1 MIYPDKVTME
11 FPTLLDMESPKIYA
25 YSIYSA
31 IAEKFEAIVS
41 LGLVNSRYK
50 DFYDIYAIAK
60 SKSID
65 GKELQTAIM
74 ETFQHRNTDFNDI
87 VAFTDEFMKDRIN
100 QTRWNSFIKKKQVN
114 ETVTFEEI
122 IKYCKK
128 LLEPIVD
135 NIANHS
141 SFEFIWD
148 DSEEKWVERR

>member
-1 MIYPDKVTME
+1 ME

-41 LGLVNSRYK
+41 IGLVNSRYK
-50 DFYDIYAIAK
+50 
-60 SKSID
+60 
-65 GKELQTAIM
+65 
-74 ETFQHRNTDFNDI
+74 DFNDI

-100 QTRWNSFIKKKQVN
+100 RTRWNSFIKKKQVN

-122 IKYCKK
+122 IKHCKK

-135 NIANHS
+135 NIANNS

-148 DSEEKWVERR
+148 YSEEKWVERR